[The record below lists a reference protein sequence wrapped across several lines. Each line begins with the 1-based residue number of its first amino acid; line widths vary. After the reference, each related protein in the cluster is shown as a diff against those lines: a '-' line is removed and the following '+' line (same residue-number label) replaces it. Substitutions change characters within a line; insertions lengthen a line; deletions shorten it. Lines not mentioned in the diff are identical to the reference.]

1 MCRLLGYVATEER
14 TFADVVGEGFE
25 NFVELSKEHKH
36 GWGISACSTDTRKTE
51 LVRELTLAA
60 ESEKFADSANN
71 LKSDGALLHLRL
83 ASKGLT
89 VDLSNN
95 HPFVYGDYSFMHNGT
110 IKSID
115 SVQKYVDPRYLDKF
129 ISTTDS
135 ERYFFTVLSSIDE
148 LGLIE
153 GVRKAV
159 KTISANCDFT
169 SINSMLL
176 TPDTFIAVCEFN
188 EADSTEWTVD
198 SHYELRYS
206 VEDGVIKVASTG
218 WGKDHWTRLTNH
230 SILVVNRSDLTFE
243 VLPL

>member
-1 MCRLLGYVATEER
+1 MCRLLGYVAAEER

-51 LVRELTLAA
+51 LVRDLTLAA
-60 ESEKFADSANN
+60 ESEKFADSSKN

-95 HPFVYGDYSFMHNGT
+95 HPFIYGDYSFMHNGT

-115 SVQKYVDPRYLDKF
+115 SVQQFVDPRYLDKF
-129 ISTTDS
+129 TSTTDS
-135 ERYFFTVLSSIDE
+135 ERYFFTVLTCIDE

-153 GVRKAV
+153 GVR
-159 KTISANCDFT
+159 
-169 SINSMLL
+169 SIVNLIRTNADYTALNIMVQ
-176 TPDTFIAVCEFN
+176 TPDTLIAVCEFN
-188 EADSTEWTVD
+188 EANKTDLSC
-198 SHYELRYS
+198 
-206 VEDGVIKVASTG
+206 
-218 WGKDHWTRLTNH
+218 KD
-230 SILVVNRSDLTFE
+230 RSE
-243 VLPL
+243 GAIRAI

>member
-51 LVRELTLAA
+51 LVRDLTLAA
-60 ESEKFADSANN
+60 ESQKFAESSTN

-95 HPFVYGDYSFMHNGT
+95 HPFIYGDYSFMHNGT

-115 SVQKYVDPRYLDKF
+115 SVQKFVDPRYLGKF
-129 ISTTDS
+129 TSTTDS
-135 ERYFFTVLSSIDE
+135 ERYFFTILSCIDE

-169 SINSMLL
+169 SINSMLM

-230 SILVVNRSDLTFE
+230 SILVVNRKDLSFE

>member
-1 MCRLLGYVATEER
+1 MCRLLGYVATQER

-51 LVRELTLAA
+51 LVRDLTLAA

-129 ISTTDS
+129 VSTTDS
-135 ERYFFTVLSSIDE
+135 ERYFYTILSCIDE
-148 LGLIE
+148 LGLIA

>member
-1 MCRLLGYVATEER
+1 MCRLLGYVASQER

-36 GWGISACSTDTRKTE
+36 GWGISACSTETRKTE
-51 LVRELTLAA
+51 LVRDLTLAA

-95 HPFVYGDYSFMHNGT
+95 HPFIYGDYSFMHNGT

-115 SVQKYVDPRYLDKF
+115 SVQKLVDPRYLDKF

-135 ERYFFTVLSSIDE
+135 ERYFFTILSCIDE

-169 SINSMLL
+169 SINSMLM

-188 EADSTEWTVD
+188 EADASEWTVD

>member
-51 LVRELTLAA
+51 LVRDLTLAA
-60 ESEKFADSANN
+60 ESQKFAESSTN

-95 HPFVYGDYSFMHNGT
+95 HPFIYGDYSFMHNGT

-115 SVQKYVDPRYLDKF
+115 SVQKFVDPRYLDKF

-135 ERYFFTVLSSIDE
+135 ERYFYTILSCIDE

-230 SILVVNRSDLTFE
+230 SILVVNRKDLSFE

>member
-51 LVRELTLAA
+51 LVRDLTLAA
-60 ESEKFADSANN
+60 ESKKFAESSTN

-95 HPFVYGDYSFMHNGT
+95 HPFIYGDYSFMHNGT

-115 SVQKYVDPRYLDKF
+115 SVQKFVDPRYLGKF
-129 ISTTDS
+129 TSTTDS
-135 ERYFFTVLSSIDE
+135 ERYFFTILSCIDE

-169 SINSMLL
+169 SINSMLM

-230 SILVVNRSDLTFE
+230 SILVVNRKDLSFE

>member
-1 MCRLLGYVATEER
+1 MCRLLGYVATQER

-51 LVRELTLAA
+51 LVRDLTLAA

-95 HPFVYGDYSFMHNGT
+95 HPFVFGDYSFMHNGT

-129 ISTTDS
+129 VSTTDS
-135 ERYFFTVLSSIDE
+135 ERYFYTILSCIDE
-148 LGLIE
+148 LGLIA

-206 VEDGVIKVASTG
+206 VEDVVIKVASTG

>member
-1 MCRLLGYVATEER
+1 MCRLLGYVASQER

-36 GWGISACSTDTRKTE
+36 GWGISACSTETRKTE
-51 LVRELTLAA
+51 LVRDLTLAA

-95 HPFVYGDYSFMHNGT
+95 HPFIYGDYSFMHNGT

-115 SVQKYVDPRYLDKF
+115 SVQKFVDPRYLDKF

-135 ERYFFTVLSSIDE
+135 ERYFFTILSCIDE
-148 LGLIE
+148 HGLIE

-169 SINSMLL
+169 SINSMLM

-188 EADSTEWTVD
+188 EADASEWTVD

>member
-51 LVRELTLAA
+51 LVRDLTLAA
-60 ESEKFADSANN
+60 ESQKFAESSTN

-95 HPFVYGDYSFMHNGT
+95 HPFIYGDYSFMHNGT

-115 SVQKYVDPRYLDKF
+115 SVQKFVDPRYLGKF
-129 ISTTDS
+129 TSTTDS
-135 ERYFFTVLSSIDE
+135 ERYFFTILSCIDE

-169 SINSMLL
+169 SINSMLM

-188 EADSTEWTVD
+188 EADSTEWTVE

-230 SILVVNRSDLTFE
+230 SILVVNRKDLSFE

>member
-1 MCRLLGYVATEER
+1 MCRLLGYVATQER

-51 LVRELTLAA
+51 LVRDLTLAA

-95 HPFVYGDYSFMHNGT
+95 HPFEFGDYSFMHNGT

-129 ISTTDS
+129 VSTTDS
-135 ERYFFTVLSSIDE
+135 ERYFYTILSCIYE

-153 GVRKAV
+153 VVRKAV

>member
-51 LVRELTLAA
+51 LVRDLTLAA
-60 ESEKFADSANN
+60 ESQKFADSSTN

-89 VDLSNN
+89 VDLANN
-95 HPFVYGDYSFMHNGT
+95 HPFIYGDYSFMHNGT

-115 SVQKYVDPRYLDKF
+115 SVQKFVDPRYLDQF

-135 ERYFFTVLSSIDE
+135 ERYFYTMLSCIDE

-159 KTISANCDFT
+159 KTISSNCDFT

-188 EADSTEWTVD
+188 EADSSEWTVD

-230 SILVVNRSDLTFE
+230 SILVVNRKDLSFE

>member
-36 GWGISACSTDTRKTE
+36 GWGMWACSTDTRKTE
-51 LVRELTLAA
+51 LVRDLTLAA
-60 ESEKFADSANN
+60 ESKKFAESSTN

-95 HPFVYGDYSFMHNGT
+95 HPFIYGDYSFMHNGT

-115 SVQKYVDPRYLDKF
+115 SVQKFVDPRYLGKF
-129 ISTTDS
+129 TSTTDS
-135 ERYFFTVLSSIDE
+135 ERYFFTILSCIDE

-169 SINSMLL
+169 SINSMLM

-188 EADSTEWTVD
+188 EADSTEWTVE

-230 SILVVNRSDLTFE
+230 SILVVNRKDLSFE

>member
-51 LVRELTLAA
+51 LVRDLTLAA
-60 ESEKFADSANN
+60 ESEKFAES
-71 LKSDGALLHLRL
+71 
-83 ASKGLT
+83 SKNLT

-95 HPFVYGDYSFMHNGT
+95 HPFIYGDYSFMHNGT

-115 SVQKYVDPRYLDKF
+115 SVQKFVDPRYLDKF
-129 ISTTDS
+129 TSTTDS
-135 ERYFFTVLSSIDE
+135 ERYFFTVLTCIDE

-159 KTISANCDFT
+159 RTISTNCEFT
-169 SINSMLL
+169 SINSMLM

-218 WGKDHWTRLTNH
+218 WGKDHWNRLTNH
-230 SILVVNRSDLTFE
+230 SILVVNRKDLSFE

>member
-1 MCRLLGYVATEER
+1 
-14 TFADVVGEGFE
+14 
-25 NFVELSKEHKH
+25 
-36 GWGISACSTDTRKTE
+36 
-51 LVRELTLAA
+51 
-60 ESEKFADSANN
+60 
-71 LKSDGALLHLRL
+71 LHLRL

-95 HPFVYGDYSFMHNGT
+95 HPFIYGDFSFMHNGT

-115 SVQKYVDPRYLDKF
+115 AVQKFVDPRYLDKF
-129 ISTTDS
+129 TSTTDS
-135 ERYFFTVLSSIDE
+135 ERYFFTILSYIDE

-153 GVRKAV
+153 GFRKAV

-169 SINSMLL
+169 SINSMLM

-206 VEDGVIKVASTG
+206 AEDGVIKVASTG
-218 WGKDHWTRLTNH
+218 WGKDHWTRLANH
-230 SILVVNRSDLTFE
+230 SILIVNRKDLSFE

>member
-14 TFADVVGEGFE
+14 TFADVVGEGFN

-36 GWGISACSTDTRKTE
+36 GWGISANSSDTRATT
-51 LVRELTLAA
+51 LVRDLTLAA
-60 ESEKFADSANN
+60 ESEKFSESANG

-83 ASKGLT
+83 ASKGIT

-95 HPFVYGDYSFMHNGT
+95 HPFVYGEFSFMHNGT
-110 IKSID
+110 IKSI
-115 SVQKYVDPRYLDKF
+115 SEIEKYVDPRYLTQF
-129 ISTTDS
+129 TSTTDS
-135 ERYFFTVLSSIDE
+135 ERYFYTVLTAVDE

-159 KTISANCDFT
+159 RTIAGNCEFT
-169 SINSMLL
+169 SINCMLL
-176 TPDTFIAVCEFN
+176 SPEYMVAVCEFN
-188 EADSTEWTVD
+188 ESDVTEWTVD

-206 VEDGVIKVASTG
+206 VEDGVVKVASTG
-218 WGKDHWTRLTNH
+218 WGKDHWNRLQNH
-230 SILVVNRSDLTFE
+230 SILIIDRRDLSFE

>member
-1 MCRLLGYVATEER
+1 MCRLLGYVATQER

-51 LVRELTLAA
+51 LVRDLTLAA

-95 HPFVYGDYSFMHNGT
+95 HPFVFGDYSFMHNGT

-129 ISTTDS
+129 VSTTES
-135 ERYFFTVLSSIDE
+135 ELYFYTILSCIDE

-159 KTISANCDFT
+159 RTISANCDFT

>member
-1 MCRLLGYVATEER
+1 MCRLLGYVATQER

-51 LVRELTLAA
+51 LVRDLTLAA

-95 HPFVYGDYSFMHNGT
+95 HPFVFGDYSFMHNGT

-129 ISTTDS
+129 VSTTDS
-135 ERYFFTVLSSIDE
+135 ERYFYTILSCIDE

-230 SILVVNRSDLTFE
+230 SILVVNRSGLTFE

>member
-1 MCRLLGYVATEER
+1 MCRLLGYVATQER

-51 LVRELTLAA
+51 LVRDLILAA

-95 HPFVYGDYSFMHNGT
+95 HPFVFGDYSLMHNGT

-129 ISTTDS
+129 VSTTDS
-135 ERYFFTVLSSIDE
+135 ERYFYTILSCIDE
-148 LGLIE
+148 LGLIA

>member
-51 LVRELTLAA
+51 LVRDLTLAA
-60 ESEKFADSANN
+60 ESQKFADSSTN

-89 VDLSNN
+89 VDLANN
-95 HPFVYGDYSFMHNGT
+95 HPFIYGDYSFMHNGT

-115 SVQKYVDPRYLDKF
+115 SVQKFVDPRYLDQF

-135 ERYFFTVLSSIDE
+135 ERYFYAMLSCIDE

-159 KTISANCDFT
+159 KTISSNCDFT

-188 EADSTEWTVD
+188 EADSSEWTVD

-230 SILVVNRSDLTFE
+230 SILVVNRKDLSFE

>member
-1 MCRLLGYVATEER
+1 MCRLLGYVASQER

-36 GWGISACSTDTRKTE
+36 GWGISACSTETRKTE
-51 LVRELTLAA
+51 LVRDLTLAA

-95 HPFVYGDYSFMHNGT
+95 HPFIYGDYSFMHNGT

-115 SVQKYVDPRYLDKF
+115 SVQKFVDPRYLDKF

-135 ERYFFTVLSSIDE
+135 ERYFFTILSCIDE

-159 KTISANCDFT
+159 KNISANCDFT
-169 SINSMLL
+169 SINSMLM

-188 EADSTEWTVD
+188 EADASEWTVD

>member
-51 LVRELTLAA
+51 LVRDLTLAA
-60 ESEKFADSANN
+60 ESEKFAESSKN

-95 HPFVYGDYSFMHNGT
+95 HPFIYGDYSFMHNGT

-115 SVQKYVDPRYLDKF
+115 SVQKFVDPRYLDKF
-129 ISTTDS
+129 TSTTDS
-135 ERYFFTVLSSIDE
+135 ERYYDK
-148 LGLIE
+148 
-153 GVRKAV
+153 RN
-159 KTISANCDFT
+159 NCY
-169 SINSMLL
+169 
-176 TPDTFIAVCEFN
+176 FN
-188 EADSTEWTVD
+188 
-198 SHYELRYS
+198 
-206 VEDGVIKVASTG
+206 
-218 WGKDHWTRLTNH
+218 
-230 SILVVNRSDLTFE
+230 
-243 VLPL
+243 

>member
-1 MCRLLGYVATEER
+1 MCRLLGYVATQER
-14 TFADVVGEGFE
+14 TFADVVGDGFE

-36 GWGISACSTDTRKTE
+36 GWGISASSSETRKTE
-51 LVRELTLAA
+51 LVRDLTLAA
-60 ESEKFADSANN
+60 DSEKFSQSANN

-95 HPFVYGDYSFMHNGT
+95 HPFIFDDYSFMHNGT
-110 IKSID
+110 IKSIE

-135 ERYFFTVLSSIDE
+135 ERYFYSVLSRIDE
-148 LGLIE
+148 LGLVE
-153 GVRKAV
+153 GVRQAV

-188 EADSTEWTVD
+188 ESDNTEWTVD

-218 WGKDHWTRLTNH
+218 WGKDHWTRLANH
-230 SILVVNRSDLTFE
+230 SILVINRRDLTFQ